1 MKRKTLYRY
10 LREDGG
16 YTISPVKPEGT
27 AYTKRY
33 RLIADEGMAITDG
46 EIVTEVI
53 DVKSYAGWRDC
64 EKQKPELDPDTIIP
78 PDELPIDE
86 GIQ

>member
-27 AYTKRY
+27 AYSKRY
-33 RLIADEGMAITDG
+33 RLIADEGKAITNG
-46 EIVTEVI
+46 EIVTEVV
-53 DVKSYAGWRDC
+53 DVKSYAGWQDC
-64 EKQKPELDPDTIIP
+64 EKPEPELDEDTIIP
-78 PDELPIDE
+78 PDELLVDGQE
-86 GIQ
+86 

>member
-16 YTISPVKPEGT
+16 YTVSPTKPEGT
-27 AYTKRY
+27 AYSKRY
-33 RLIADEGMAITDG
+33 RLIAEEGMAITDG
-46 EIVTEVI
+46 ETIAEVI

-64 EKQKPELDPDTIIP
+64 EKPEEEIDPSILPPEDMDT
-78 PDELPIDE
+78 E
-86 GIQ
+86 Q

>member
-16 YTISPVKPEGT
+16 YTVSPVKPEGT

-33 RLIADEGMAITDG
+33 RLIAEEGMAITDG
-46 EIVTEVI
+46 ETVTEVV

-64 EKQKPELDPDTIIP
+64 EKPEPEYDPETILP
-78 PDELPIDE
+78 PEEADEVTV
-86 GIQ
+86 

>member
-16 YTISPVKPEGT
+16 YTVSPVKPEGT
-27 AYTKRY
+27 AFTKRY

-64 EKQKPELDPDTIIP
+64 EKPEPELDPDTIIP
-78 PDELPIDE
+78 PDEISTE
-86 GIQ
+86 GQE

>member
-1 MKRKTLYRY
+1 MKLKTLYRY

-53 DVKSYAGWRDC
+53 DVKSYAG
-64 EKQKPELDPDTIIP
+64 
-78 PDELPIDE
+78 
-86 GIQ
+86 

>member
-33 RLIADEGMAITDG
+33 RLIADEGKAITNG
-46 EIVTEVI
+46 EIITEVI
-53 DVKSYAGWRDC
+53 DVKSYAGLQDC
-64 EKQKPELDPDTIIP
+64 EKPEPEYDPDTSIP
-78 PDELPIDE
+78 EE

>member
-33 RLIADEGMAITDG
+33 RLIADEVMAITNG

-53 DVKSYAGWRDC
+53 DVSSYKGWIDC
-64 EKQKPELDPDTIIP
+64 EKPEPEYEPDTIIP
-78 PDELPIDE
+78 PDEE
-86 GIQ
+86 A

>member
-1 MKRKTLYRY
+1 MKRKTLSRY

-16 YTISPVKPEGT
+16 STISPVKPEGT

-33 RLIADEGMAITDG
+33 RLIADEGKAITNG
-46 EIVTEVI
+46 EIITEVI
-53 DVKSYAGWRDC
+53 DVKSYAGWQDC
-64 EKQKPELDPDTIIP
+64 EKPEPEYDPDTSIP
-78 PDELPIDE
+78 EE

>member
-16 YTISPVKPEGT
+16 YTVSPVKPEGT

-33 RLIADEGMAITDG
+33 RLIADEGKAITNGD
-46 EIVTEVI
+46 IVTEVI
-53 DVKSYAGWRDC
+53 DVQSYKGWADC
-64 EKQKPELDPDTIIP
+64 EKPEPEYDPDTIIP
-78 PDELPIDE
+78 EDE

>member
-16 YTISPVKPEGT
+16 YTVSPVKPEGT

-33 RLIADEGMAITDG
+33 RLMAEEGMAITNG

-53 DVKSYAGWRDC
+53 DVKSYAGWQDC
-64 EKQKPELDPDTIIP
+64 ERPEPDPDDGTAIP
-78 PDELPIDE
+78 EDEQE
-86 GIQ
+86 

>member
-33 RLIADEGMAITDG
+33 RLIADEGKAITDG
-46 EIVTEVI
+46 NVIVEVI
-53 DVKSYAGWRDC
+53 DVQSYKGWTDC
-64 EKQKPELDPDTIIP
+64 EKPEPEYDDDTIIP
-78 PDELPIDE
+78 PDLAE
-86 GIQ
+86 

>member
-27 AYTKRY
+27 AYTMRY
-33 RLIADEGMAITDG
+33 RLIAEEGMAITNG
-46 EIVTEVI
+46 EMTVGVI
-53 DVKSYAGWRDC
+53 DLVHRKDC
-64 EKQKPELDPDTIIP
+64 EAWTDCDLPDEMKPEQ
-78 PDELPIDE
+78 LPIDE